1 MTAPHATFTYVHAG
15 VFGAAIKNA
24 LAALGYTKREAV
36 LGTIPVSRAKPLRD
50 LSANTLGLDA
60 AYRLI
65 RKGRI
70 ARTMPSPYVP
80 AKGDTLVSVTYVGE
94 NASLASV
101 VTYE

>member
-1 MTAPHATFTYVHAG
+1 MTAPHASFTYVHAG
-15 VFGAAIKNA
+15 AFSGVVKTA

-36 LGTIPVSRAKPLRD
+36 LGTIPVCRAKPLRN

-70 ARTMPSPYVP
+70 ARAMPSPYVP
-80 AKGDTLVSVTYVGE
+80 TKGDTLVSVTYVGE